1 MKAFRRSLVA
11 LGVAATLPVMLLAAV
26 AVFYLLR
33 LERAQLRSAT
43 LVQAEQIVQL
53 ADARASRDLAVLE
66 VLSASVCGACDDFVQ
81 TTRRVLANNADWA
94 RVTVFD
100 ARSGRSLQNI
110 DASQAY
116 DGPSSLQHAEMV
128 GLVAATNTARI
139 GPVERIPEPVLWIYT
154 PVDEKGEL
162 RYVLGAAIRT
172 DVFQTI
178 LTAVVPHT
186 VTAALVDS
194 RGEFV
199 ARSIDHERYVGAPAS
214 SSMQEAIGNAP
225 SGFYVARSSDGQ
237 EHHSAYHT
245 SERFGWSAHL
255 ALPARLIKVPSTWS
269 VAVAALAGLGAVL
282 LAGILVILVLRDMAE
297 RRRTEEAIRQA
308 QKMEAVGQLTGGI
321 AHDFNNLLTA
331 IIGNLDLI
339 KARTKENERL
349 QRLAVNALDAARRG
363 AKLAGQLLAFSR
375 TQRMKM
381 RRIDLRQLL
390 SGMSGLLAQSV
401 GPSVKVEIDI
411 HPEARTVVSDA
422 NQLEL
427 ALLNLAVN
435 ARDAMKG
442 SGTLSIR
449 ARPVRDVDPSLPPD
463 DYVELAVSDTGM
475 GMSEEVRARAIEPFF
490 TTKPAGEG
498 TGLGLSQVYGVVRE
512 SGGTLL
518 IDSEPG
524 RGTTIRLILRSGSDL
539 ADSPLTQPHATQPI
553 QTSGAE
559 SQIRVLVVD
568 DDRLVRRFMAESLRS
583 LGYQVTEAA
592 DGNAALEQLRTD
604 AYDLLIVDFAMPGM
618 NGVEVARVGRELRP
632 SLRTL
637 IVSGYADTNALE
649 NAIGAQPQLRKP
661 FNVAE
666 LQAAVKNLLES
677 EHR

>member
-1 MKAFRRSLVA
+1 
-11 LGVAATLPVMLLAAV
+11 
-26 AVFYLLR
+26 
-33 LERAQLRSAT
+33 
-43 LVQAEQIVQL
+43 
-53 ADARASRDLAVLE
+53 
-66 VLSASVCGACDDFVQ
+66 
-81 TTRRVLANNADWA
+81 
-94 RVTVFD
+94 
-100 ARSGRSLQNI
+100 
-110 DASQAY
+110 
-116 DGPSSLQHAEMV
+116 
-128 GLVAATNTARI
+128 
-139 GPVERIPEPVLWIYT
+139 
-154 PVDEKGEL
+154 
-162 RYVLGAAIRT
+162 
-172 DVFQTI
+172 
-178 LTAVVPHT
+178 
-186 VTAALVDS
+186 
-194 RGEFV
+194 
-199 ARSIDHERYVGAPAS
+199 
-214 SSMQEAIGNAP
+214 
-225 SGFYVARSSDGQ
+225 
-237 EHHSAYHT
+237 
-245 SERFGWSAHL
+245 
-255 ALPARLIKVPSTWS
+255 
-269 VAVAALAGLGAVL
+269 
-282 LAGILVILVLRDMAE
+282 
-297 RRRTEEAIRQA
+297 
-308 QKMEAVGQLTGGI
+308 
-321 AHDFNNLLTA
+321 
-331 IIGNLDLI
+331 
-339 KARTKENERL
+339 
-349 QRLAVNALDAARRG
+349 
-363 AKLAGQLLAFSR
+363 
-375 TQRMKM
+375 
-381 RRIDLRQLL
+381 
-390 SGMSGLLAQSV
+390 
-401 GPSVKVEIDI
+401 
-411 HPEARTVVSDA
+411 
-422 NQLEL
+422 
-427 ALLNLAVN
+427 
-435 ARDAMKG
+435 
-442 SGTLSIR
+442 
-449 ARPVRDVDPSLPPD
+449 VRDVDPSLPPD

-568 DDRLVRRFMAESLRS
+568 DDRLVRRFMAEPLRS